1 MQPVPG
7 GFLRS
12 RSAVM
17 VTTATVT
24 TTAAATWGMTSAT
37 SRSPLPTAE
46 TSTTLPAA
54 EASTALTAAEAS
66 TALTATEASTAIKA
80 AETVICLALRECMRN
95 TTAGIT
101 AAALRGKMRR
111 IRAIVATRDPAI
123 IAAKHIGPGK

>member
-1 MQPVPG
+1 
-7 GFLRS
+7 
-12 RSAVM
+12 M

-24 TTAAATWGMTSAT
+24 TAATLGMTTAT
-37 SRSPLPTAE
+37 GWPALTTAE
-46 TSTTLPAA
+46 S
-54 EASTALTAAEAS
+54 STAWPAAEAS
-66 TALTATEASTAIKA
+66 TALTATEASTATKA

-101 AAALRGKMRR
+101 AEAAVLRGKMRR